1 MNIIPIQGGKLAQN
15 KLQEKMIMI
24 KKFKEEIRPEK
35 QKLAQELRDLFN
47 CTQAIESI
55 QNITEEEISAEIEAY
70 GRGQ

>member
-1 MNIIPIQGGKLAQN
+1 
-15 KLQEKMIMI
+15 MIMI